1 VFVVHGHFLFTHH
14 GHALLQLDDGLSL
27 NIHMTDLQF
36 SPSVHSQP
44 LRGVLIYYRR
54 LIPFLTFALLLSG
67 CAVRP
72 FMVDQTAQALSG
84 QNMSS
89 EDDLQLAREASAFYL
104 KFSESVL
111 KETPGHLKLAE
122 SVSAGFTQYAYA
134 FVAFDAEKIDAQS
147 PKAASQM
154 RERAGRMYARANRH
168 AMTAL
173 ERNQSGFSVA
183 LKQSDPKKQ
192 PHLTQDQVPLAY
204 WAAASLAGLISM
216 SKDEPDV
223 VADLPLSMRLAE
235 LAWQTDPT
243 FGQGALASLMG
254 TLEGAKVGG
263 SRQKAQAY
271 FDQAIALGQG
281 QEAGPYVA
289 KAEGVALPAEDREL
303 FEKLLTRAIDISQQH
318 RSLQNEVMRERAQWL
333 LSSVDDLF

>member
-1 VFVVHGHFLFTHH
+1 L
-14 GHALLQLDDGLSL
+14 AL
-27 NIHMTDLQF
+27 IAM
-36 SPSVHSQP
+36 V
-44 LRGVLIYYRR
+44 
-54 LIPFLTFALLLSG
+54 SG

-72 FMVDQTAQALSG
+72 FVVDQTAQALSG
-84 QNMSS
+84 QGMAQ

-111 KETPGHLKLAE
+111 RETPSHVKLAE

-134 FVAFDAEKIDAQS
+134 FVAFDAEKIDSQN
-147 PKAASQM
+147 PQLAAQM
-154 RERAGRMYARANRH
+154 RERAARMYARAHRH
-168 AMTAL
+168 AMRAL
-173 ERNQSGFSVA
+173 EGSSPGFGDA
-183 LKQSDPKKQ
+183 LRQSDAIKHPR
-192 PHLTQDQVPLAY
+192 LTPSQVPLAY
-204 WAAASLAGLISM
+204 WAAASLGGWVSM
-216 SKDEPDV
+216 SKDDPDV

-271 FDQAIALGQG
+271 FDQAIALGAG
-281 QEAGPYVA
+281 KEAGPYVA
-289 KAEGVALPAEDREL
+289 KAEGVAVPTENREQ
-303 FEKLLTRAIDISQQH
+303 FEQLLAQALTISRQH

-333 LSSVDDLF
+333 LSNVDDLF